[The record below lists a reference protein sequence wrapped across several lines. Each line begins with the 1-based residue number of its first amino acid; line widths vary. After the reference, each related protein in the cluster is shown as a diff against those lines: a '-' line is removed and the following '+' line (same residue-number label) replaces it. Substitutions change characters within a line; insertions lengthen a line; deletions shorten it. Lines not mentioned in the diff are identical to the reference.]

1 MPRVSIWDIIS
12 LSFGLKGN
20 LEKEELV
27 PVDEEKVITN
37 ESFRLSLYKHTAFPP
52 YCFWGG
58 LRSFFQG
65 WNSDAGR

>member
-27 PVDEEKVITN
+27 SVDEEKVITKR
-37 ESFRLSLYKHTAFPP
+37 EFSIVPLQTHCFPAILFLGGSAF
-52 YCFWGG
+52 
-58 LRSFFQG
+58 FF
-65 WNSDAGR
+65 SRVE